1 MQKLINVLVL
11 IACVSAHSYL
21 SSIVI
26 DGVDQGERN
35 CLRPLYG
42 GPVDP
47 LYGNAP
53 INDVKVL
60 TNGLLSQNMTC
71 GFLPYADTAAN
82 RKCTVAAG
90 TRMAMIWHH
99 NNNQA
104 SDDIIADSHK
114 GPCLVYMAKSDTGR
128 GTVWFKI
135 AEEGYN
141 TATKE
146 WCATRLRNTQ
156 GKWEF
161 TLPTDISPGNYLLRM
176 ELIALHDGTQMYGS
190 QPYVSCAELT
200 VTGSGTV
207 NPGSDFLV
215 SFPGAYSHTDAGIL
229 YNVYQN
235 PQPAYP
241 IPGPKVYKSGAAPTN
256 QQTSNQQTSTP
267 ATSGGNNNNGCA
279 NIIDQCK
286 TLCGDKGF
294 DTCQC
299 ANGNP
304 TIKCNPAAETSAA
317 SSLRPFWF

>member
-1 MQKLINVLVL
+1 
-11 IACVSAHSYL
+11 
-21 SSIVI
+21 
-26 DGVDQGERN
+26 
-35 CLRPLYG
+35 
-42 GPVDP
+42 
-47 LYGNAP
+47 
-53 INDVKVL
+53 
-60 TNGLLSQNMTC
+60 
-71 GFLPYADTAAN
+71 
-82 RKCTVAAG
+82 
-90 TRMAMIWHH
+90 MAMIWHH

-256 QQTSNQQTSTP
+256 QQTSAQQTSNQQTSQQTSNQQTSNQQTSNQQTSQQTSNRLTSQQTSNQQTSTP